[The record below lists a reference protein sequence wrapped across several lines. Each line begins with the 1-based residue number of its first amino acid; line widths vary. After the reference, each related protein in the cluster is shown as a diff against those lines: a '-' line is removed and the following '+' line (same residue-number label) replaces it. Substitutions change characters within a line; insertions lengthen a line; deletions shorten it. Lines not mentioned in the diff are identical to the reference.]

1 METCKEK
8 YPEELDEKDVKNKI
22 ENFCKLLNSNKVKAS
37 KEAFLELPL
46 VVQCMFLHY
55 GFDALKNE
63 ENTTAFYLFKLF
75 TTSEMENIQTYTD
88 FEKKKEILNLYK
100 ESLNWYKENKG
111 TSSASKGKARS
122 ASKTATK
129 EKAKSRSTS
138 KTKAKAG
145 KKLKEYTVGDPL
157 YVYYTTLYKEKGK
170 KSKIAVKWLEERGI
184 KM

>member
-8 YPEELDEKDVKNKI
+8 YPEKLDGKDVKNKI
-22 ENFCKLLNSNKVKAS
+22 ENFCKLLNANKVKAS

-46 VVQCMFLHY
+46 AVQCMFLHY

-75 TTSEMENIQTYTD
+75 TASEMKNIQTYTD

-100 ESLNWYKENKG
+100 VSLNWHKENKEN
-111 TSSASKGKARS
+111 SSG
-122 ASKTATK
+122 K
-129 EKAKSRSTS
+129 EKTKSRSVS
-138 KTKAKAG
+138 KTKAKTGAKATSKTKAG

-184 KM
+184 EL

>member
-8 YPEELDEKDVKNKI
+8 YPEELDGKDVKNKI
-22 ENFCKLLNSNKVKAS
+22 ENFCKLLNANKVKAS

-46 VVQCMFLHY
+46 TVQCMFLHY
-55 GFDALKNE
+55 GFDALKDE

-75 TTSEMENIQTYTD
+75 TASEMKNIQTYTD

-100 ESLNWYKENKG
+100 ESLNWYKENKENG
-111 TSSASKGKARS
+111 SGKDKATT
-122 ASKTATK
+122 KTMV
-129 EKAKSRSTS
+129 KAKSRSGSKTTS
-138 KTKAKAG
+138 KSG

-184 KM
+184 EM